1 MNQDFFNLSSRDE
14 VIKFE
19 ELLHQYEIEQAR
31 VCLPHL
37 PLIKAYNYS
46 QTRIDGGK
54 VFASFLD
61 IKINFSM
68 LWLEHQTMLTSRNKF
83 TTKEN
88 LKGFSIL
95 DSDLEFFA
103 RIDFHR
109 AGSSFILRYRA
120 LWDKIMGF
128 LVLTFIPQKY
138 KDYENANRRKKAFI
152 KIVNTL
158 IESDPE
164 KHKVFNTFAE
174 EIILNLEGF
183 DNVYRTPEAH
193 GTGVLRKWSLSNL
206 SFQDDPSFDLILGYW
221 NFLNQTMSNIG
232 KIFVD

>member
-1 MNQDFFNLSSRDE
+1 MDQDFFKLSSREE

-19 ELLHQYEIEQAR
+19 ELLHQYEIEQAHF
-31 VCLPHL
+31 CLPHL

-46 QTRIDGGK
+46 QKREDGGK

-68 LWLEHQTMLTSRNKF
+68 LWLEHQTMFTSRNKF
-83 TTKEN
+83 TAEEN

-95 DSDLEFFA
+95 DSNLDFSA

-109 AGSSFILRYRA
+109 ACSSFILRYRA

-138 KDYENANRRKKAFI
+138 KDYEDAKSRKRAF
-152 KIVNTL
+152 KNIVKTL
-158 IESDPE
+158 IESDSE
-164 KHKVFNTFAE
+164 MHKVLNAFAE
-174 EIILNLEGF
+174 EIIPNLEKF
-183 DNVYRTPEAH
+183 DNVYRNPEAH
-193 GTGVLRKWSLSNL
+193 GTGVLRKWSFSNL

>member
-1 MNQDFFNLSSRDE
+1 
-14 VIKFE
+14 
-19 ELLHQYEIEQAR
+19 
-31 VCLPHL
+31 
-37 PLIKAYNYS
+37 
-46 QTRIDGGK
+46 
-54 VFASFLD
+54 
-61 IKINFSM
+61 M
-68 LWLEHQTMLTSRNKF
+68 LWLEHQTMFTSRHKF
-83 TTKEN
+83 TAKEN

-109 AGSSFILRYRA
+109 VCSSFILRYRA

-138 KDYENANRRKKAFI
+138 KDYENAKSRKRTFK

-158 IESDPE
+158 IESDTE
-164 KHKVFNTFAE
+164 KHRVFNIFAE
-174 EIILNLEGF
+174 EIIPILEGF

-193 GTGVLRKWSLSNL
+193 GTGVLRKWSFSNL
-206 SFQDDPSFDLILGYW
+206 SFQDDPSFDLILDYW
-221 NFLNQTMSNIG
+221 NFLVLKIVDIG

>member
-46 QTRIDGGK
+46 QTRVDGGK

-88 LKGFSIL
+88 LRGFSIL

-138 KDYENANRRKKAFI
+138 KDYENAKSRKKAFI

-164 KHKVFNTFAE
+164 KHKAFNTFA
-174 EIILNLEGF
+174 
-183 DNVYRTPEAH
+183 
-193 GTGVLRKWSLSNL
+193 
-206 SFQDDPSFDLILGYW
+206 
-221 NFLNQTMSNIG
+221 
-232 KIFVD
+232 